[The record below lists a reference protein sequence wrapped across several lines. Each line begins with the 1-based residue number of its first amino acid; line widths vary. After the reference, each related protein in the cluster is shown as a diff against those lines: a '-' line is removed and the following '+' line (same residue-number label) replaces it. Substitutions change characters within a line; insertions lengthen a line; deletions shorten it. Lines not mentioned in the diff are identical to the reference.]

1 MDFWKTVGRSVVAPS
16 ERDQNW
22 IGSSFRGESDKGKGN
37 GIKLKTWKQ
46 SVECVVRLYNLTFL
60 IDIVQ

>member
-22 IGSSFRGESDKGKGN
+22 IGSSFRGESDKGN
-37 GIKLKTWKQ
+37 GERDQI
-46 SVECVVRLYNLTFL
+46 ENLEA
-60 IDIVQ
+60 VG